1 MESTMSRSTISTFDL
16 FKLFPDSTAARTYLE
31 GRRWSKGVV
40 CPYCGESEQRI
51 TTRKNGYYRCNNCTQ
66 DFTVRTGTIF
76 ERSHVGLHKWIYAM
90 YLLMTS
96 RKGISSL
103 QLAKEIGVTQKTAW
117 FMLQRI
123 REACGGDTTQLQGIV
138 QVDETFVGGKEM
150 NKHQSKK
157 LKAGRGTIGKKPVVG
172 MRDEKGRVK
181 TQVVDKVD
189 AKTITKVVEENV
201 KKGSTL
207 HTDESSAYDK
217 LTDHDTYKRES
228 VNHGSGEFSKQ
239 GVSTNS
245 VESVWAVMKR
255 GMYGVYHQISRKH
268 LERYVNEF
276 TFRLND
282 GNVKNHTMDRL
293 TSLLAACFRQPRL
306 KYAELIANG

>member
-16 FKLFPDSTAARTYLE
+16 FKLFPDAATARTYLE
-31 GRRWSKGVV
+31 KRRWPNGVV
-40 CPYCGESEQRI
+40 CPLCGEQERI
-51 TTRKNGYYRCNNCTQ
+51 TTRKGGYYRCNNCTQ

-76 ERSHVGLHKWIYAM
+76 ERSHVGLHKWLYSM

-138 QVDETFVGGKEM
+138 QVDEAYFGGSES
-150 NKHQSKK
+150 NKHESKK
-157 LKAGRGTIGKKPVVG
+157 LNQGRGTVNKVPVVG
-172 MRDEKGRVK
+172 MRDEQGRTK
-181 TQVVDKVD
+181 AQVM
-189 AKTITKVVEENV
+189 TKVNKYTVEKVVREHV
-201 KKGSTL
+201 KPGSSL
-207 HTDESSAYDK
+207 HTDESSAYNNLKD
-217 LTDHDTYKRES
+217 DTYNHAA
-228 VNHGSGEFSKQ
+228 VNHSYGEYVWR
-239 GVSTNS
+239 GVTTNS

-255 GMYGVYHQISRKH
+255 GIYGVYHQVSRKH
-268 LERYVNEF
+268 LARYVNEF

-282 GNVKNHTMDRL
+282 GNVRNHTMDRL

-306 KYAELIANG
+306 QYAELIA